1 MTAYNPLDILKE
13 AILLERRGRAFYEQV
28 ASQAHNAAVRGFFQN
43 MADEEHRHMQI
54 LDAHFRAYAE
64 TETFAGFD
72 AQTAEKVPVAD
83 LVLSDTL
90 KQQIAAAGFEAAA
103 ISAAML
109 LEEQAVTL
117 YADRARLATD
127 RNEKALFRWLADW
140 EHGHLTYL
148 ADLDREIK
156 KQIWHDRQFW
166 PF

>member
-1 MTAYNPLDILKE
+1 MTAYKPLDILKE
-13 AILLERRGRAFYEQV
+13 AILLERRGRAFYEQLG
-28 ASQAHNAAVRGFFQN
+28 SQARNAAVRGFFQN
-43 MADEEHRHMQI
+43 MAEEEHRHMQI
-54 LDAHFRAYAE
+54 LDVHFRAYAA
-64 TETFAGFD
+64 TEKFAGFD

-127 RNEKALFRWLADW
+127 PNEKALFRWLADW

-148 ADLDREIK
+148 ADLDRAIK
-156 KQIWHDRQFW
+156 KQIWHDRRFW
-166 PF
+166 QV